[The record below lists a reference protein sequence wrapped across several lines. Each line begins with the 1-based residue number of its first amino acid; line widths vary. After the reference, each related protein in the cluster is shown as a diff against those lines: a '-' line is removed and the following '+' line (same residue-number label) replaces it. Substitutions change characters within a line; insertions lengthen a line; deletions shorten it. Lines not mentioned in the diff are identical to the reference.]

1 MRELSKQERSMV
13 AGGMP
18 GPNPPVPARGAPA
31 PMPMPMP
38 MPMSMPQLNLG
49 ATLTCEPLATGA
61 GAIGGTAAAIGAAVV
76 TRNPAFVEPAFKA
89 GEFMTTMAAD
99 SACHFLMD

>member
-31 PMPMPMP
+31 PMPT
-38 MPMSMPQLNLG
+38 PMSMPQLNVG
-49 ATLTCEPLATGA
+49 AMLTCAPLATGA

-76 TRNPAFVEPAFKA
+76 TKNPVFVEHAFEA
-89 GEFMTTMAAD
+89 GEFMTTMAAE

>member
-1 MRELSKQERSMV
+1 MV

-38 MPMSMPQLNLG
+38 QLNLG
-49 ATLTCEPLATGA
+49 ATLTCVPLAAGA
-61 GAIGGTAAAIGAAVV
+61 GYIGGTAAAIGAAVV
-76 TRNPAFVEPAFKA
+76 TKNPGAVEHAFHA
-89 GEFMTTMAAD
+89 GKIATDFATE